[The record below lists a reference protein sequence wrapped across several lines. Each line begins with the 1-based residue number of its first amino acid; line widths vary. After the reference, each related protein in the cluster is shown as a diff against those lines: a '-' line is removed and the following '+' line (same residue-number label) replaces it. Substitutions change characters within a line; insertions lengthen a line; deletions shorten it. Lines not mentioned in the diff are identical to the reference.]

1 MKFTIKF
8 YLIFLCVVLSACQSI
23 QFVTTPN
30 YSTEAALVANA
41 YKNGLSAE
49 INIPYQQ
56 AYNHLKSALLL
67 LQKKNWYIAIIV

>member
-1 MKFTIKF
+1 M
-8 YLIFLCVVLSACQSI
+8 
-23 QFVTTPN
+23 TTPN